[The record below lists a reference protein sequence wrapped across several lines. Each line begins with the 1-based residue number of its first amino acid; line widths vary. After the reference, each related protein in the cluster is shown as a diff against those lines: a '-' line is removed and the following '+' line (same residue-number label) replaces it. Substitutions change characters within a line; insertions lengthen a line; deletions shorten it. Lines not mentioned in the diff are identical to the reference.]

1 MATTYV
7 WKVAS
12 LKTDPNDDNYIT
24 EAQAKVFGTEGSV
37 TKATNVSCLFPGNKA
52 AVGSDFKS
60 IEDLKKAEGEAIIIG
75 WIKVGIMD
83 YKVKIIEKTIQDMI
97 DIHNKKV
104 LEATINAA
112 ETSYTAQPTET
123 VTPEE

>member
-1 MATTYV
+1 MATTFT
-7 WKVAS
+7 WKVDS
-12 LKTDPNDDNYIT
+12 LKTDPNDENYIT

-60 IEDLKKAEGEAIIIG
+60 IEDLKKADGEAIIIG
-75 WIKVGIMD
+75 WIKAGIMD

-104 LEATINAA
+104 LEATIDAA

>member
-52 AVGSDFKS
+52 AVGSDFRS
-60 IEDLKKAEGEAIIIG
+60 IEDLKKADGEAIIIG
-75 WIKVGIMD
+75 WIKAGIMD

-104 LEATINAA
+104 LEATIDAA

>member
-60 IEDLKKAEGEAIIIG
+60 IEDLKKADGEAIIIG
-75 WIKVGIMD
+75 WIKAGIMD

-112 ETSYTAQPTET
+112 ETSYTAQPTER

>member
-37 TKATNVSCLFPGNKA
+37 TNATNVSCLFPGNKA

-60 IEDLKKAEGEAIIIG
+60 IEDLKKADGEAIIIG
-75 WIKVGIMD
+75 WIKAGIMD